1 MATFSDNFLKLPER
15 SIKLRDS
22 GELELGDFGF
32 SVQRLQEILIK
43 LGFYD
48 GPIDGYLSPETAKS
62 LRHAQAYFCL
72 QATGCCDTVTWQKLQ
87 KVSLRT
93 A

>member
-1 MATFSDNFLKLPER
+1 MAAFSETFVKLPER

-48 GPIDGYLSPETAKS
+48 GPIDGYLSLETETS
-62 LRHAQAYFCL
+62 LRQAQAYFCL
-72 QATGCCDTVTWQKLQ
+72 QATGCCDKSTWSKLQ
-87 KVSLRT
+87 NMSLRT

>member
-1 MATFSDNFLKLPER
+1 MTAFSETFVKLPER
-15 SIKLRDS
+15 SIKLRAS

-32 SVQRLQEILIK
+32 SVQKLQEHLIR

-48 GPIDGYLSPETAKS
+48 GPIDGYLSPETAVS
-62 LRHAQAYFCL
+62 LRQAQAYLRL
-72 QATGCCDTVTWQKLQ
+72 QVTGCCDAMTWQT
-87 KVSLRT
+87 LRQIGLKR

>member
-1 MATFSDNFLKLPER
+1 MAAFSDNFVKLPER

-32 SVQRLQEILIK
+32 SVQRLQEVLIK

-48 GPIDGYLSPETAKS
+48 GPIDGYLSPETAMS
-62 LRHAQAYFCL
+62 LRQAQTFFCL
-72 QATGCCDTVTWQKLQ
+72 QATGCCDTVTWKKLQ
-87 KVSLRT
+87 KVYLRS

>member
-1 MATFSDNFLKLPER
+1 MAAFSEAFIKLPER

-32 SVQRLQEILIK
+32 SVQRLQESLIK

-48 GPIDGYLSPETAKS
+48 GPIDGYLSPETATS
-62 LRHAQAYFCL
+62 LRQAQTYLRL
-72 QATGCCDTVTWQKLQ
+72 QATGCCDTVTWSKLQ
-87 KVSLRT
+87 KISLRT

>member
-1 MATFSDNFLKLPER
+1 MTALSEMSIRLPER
-15 SIKLRDS
+15 SIKLRES

-32 SVQRLQEILIK
+32 SVQKLQEILIK

-48 GPIDGYLSPETAKS
+48 GPIDGYLSPETSKS
-62 LRHAQAYFCL
+62 IRKAQGFLRL
-72 QATGCCDTVTWQKLQ
+72 EKTGCCDALTWRLLRAH
-87 KVSLRT
+87 SLRS

>member
-1 MATFSDNFLKLPER
+1 MTAFSETFSKLPER
-15 SIKLRDS
+15 SIKLRES

-32 SVQRLQEILIK
+32 SVQKLQESLIK

-48 GPIDGYLSPETAKS
+48 GPIDGYLSPETALS
-62 LRHAQAYFCL
+62 LSQAQAHL
-72 QATGCCDTVTWQKLQ
+72 RLNVTGYCDPLTWQM
-87 KVSLRT
+87 LRRV

>member
-1 MATFSDNFLKLPER
+1 MTAFSETFAKLPER
-15 SIKLRDS
+15 SIKLRES

-32 SVQRLQEILIK
+32 SVQKLQESLIK

-48 GPIDGYLSPETAKS
+48 GPIDGYLSPETASS
-62 LRHAQAYFCL
+62 LCQAQAHL
-72 QATGCCDTVTWQKLQ
+72 RLNVTGYCDTLTWQM
-87 KVSLRT
+87 LRQV

>member
-1 MATFSDNFLKLPER
+1 MAALPETFVRLPER
-15 SIKLRDS
+15 SIKLRES

-43 LGFYD
+43 LDFYD
-48 GPIDGYLSPETAKS
+48 GPIDGYLSPETARS
-62 LRHAQAYFCL
+62 LRQAQAFL
-72 QATGCCDTVTWQKLQ
+72 RLKTTGCCDPLTWQRLQ
-87 KVSLRT
+87 QSCLKS